1 MTLTEQQN
9 ARRARMGLLA
19 RSSARQLVE
28 LWVKLG
34 EEPEHSLLRGPETGS
49 ITLRGRMGGGGA
61 PFNLGEATV
70 TRAAVGLADGTVGH
84 AMVLGRDLEKAR
96 IAALVDA
103 LCQDER
109 ELERI
114 EGGLLTPLRVA
125 EADCERVRREQTA
138 ATKVDFFTVVR
149 GED

>member
-1 MTLTEQQN
+1 MALTDQQN
-9 ARRARMGLLA
+9 ARRARMGILA
-19 RSSARQLVE
+19 RSSARHLMD
-28 LWVKLG
+28 LWTKLG
-34 EEPEHSLLRGPETGS
+34 EEPEHSILRGPETGA
-49 ITLRGRMGGGGA
+49 ITVRGRMGGGGA

-109 ELERI
+109 QLERI
-114 EGGLLTPLRVA
+114 ESGLLTPLRVA
-125 EADCERVRREQTA
+125 EASVERTRREQTA
-138 ATKVDFFTVVR
+138 ATKVDFFTMVR